1 MLDESSDIDREEMS
15 VSWTNPEQIRPFSD
29 FYDISCKDTSSWMKV
44 TMLTRCWR
52 HREGQRVVHEEERFL
67 KGDGRLSCDT
77 RAAVWLLA
85 PSRRRLSLS
94 HLTRSQHDH
103 ESWCCGRAAG
113 DGREDD
119 DDEG

>member
-1 MLDESSDIDREEMS
+1 
-15 VSWTNPEQIRPFSD
+15 
-29 FYDISCKDTSSWMKV
+29 MKV
-44 TMLTRCWR
+44 TMLTRRWR
-52 HREGQRVVHEEERFL
+52 HREGQRVAHEQELFL

-77 RAAVWLLA
+77 RAAAWMLA

-94 HLTRSQHDH
+94 HLTRSQHGR
-103 ESWCCGRAAG
+103 ESSCCGRAAG